1 MANGKVC
8 PECDGT
14 NLFFRRHVGVRGGHW
29 LNLLPGAGGFFLGPS
44 VTVVVCK
51 DCGYVRLFAEAETL
65 AKIGSESG
73 WDPLS

>member
-14 NLFFRRHVGVRGGHW
+14 NLFVRRDVGVKGPYGP
-29 LNLLPGAGGFFLGPS
+29 NLLPGAGGFFFGPR

-51 DCGYVRLFAEAETL
+51 DCGYVRHFAEAETR
-65 AKIGSESG
+65 AKIGSDSG
-73 WDPLS
+73 WDRL